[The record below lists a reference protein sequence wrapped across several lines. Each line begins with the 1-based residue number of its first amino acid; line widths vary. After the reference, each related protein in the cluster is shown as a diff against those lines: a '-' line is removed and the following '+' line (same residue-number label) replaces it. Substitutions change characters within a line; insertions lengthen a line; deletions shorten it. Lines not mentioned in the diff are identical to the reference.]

1 MTDESLETIES
12 PADDAEIVVSVIVP
26 IRNRVNLLRDLL
38 GALRA
43 QTFPANKFELFVM
56 DNQSTDDIESV
67 VREFG
72 ETSGIRAH
80 YHRMAKDGGPVPARN
95 KGASMASGEFLA
107 FTDSDCR
114 PCEQWLELGVN
125 AFTDGVGLVSGHVMD
140 KPEQEPTF
148 FSKVQVPLTGEN
160 PTYSCGNVFYRKS
173 VFDEFGGFDVS
184 LSWADPFGRSAESS
198 DTDLGWRVKK
208 GGYASGYVKDLIVY
222 HEVDPIPPLLWL
234 LDPTRIFFV
243 PALVKRHPEIREK
256 FMWGHY
262 FFHKRSPIYY
272 LALIVLIIL
281 AVIDLRLL
289 LVAPLVILLRAIM
302 RAKSISP
309 VAIARE
315 FMHVCFNLAR
325 GYVLCLTM
333 LYGSLRY
340 REIVL

>member
-1 MTDESLETIES
+1 MTTDSIETSES
-12 PADDAEIVVSVIVP
+12 PPDDAEITVSVIVP

-43 QTFPANKFELFVM
+43 QTFPADKFELFVM
-56 DNQSTDDIESV
+56 DNQSTDDIKSV
-67 VREFG
+67 VREFD
-72 ETSGIRAH
+72 ESGPIRAH
-80 YHRMAKDGGPVPARN
+80 YHRMEKDGGPVPARN
-95 KGASMASGEFLA
+95 KGASMARGEILA

-114 PCEQWLELGVN
+114 PCERWLELGVA
-125 AFTDGVGLVSGHVMD
+125 AFTEGVGLASGHVLD

-148 FSKVQVPLTGEN
+148 FSKVQVKLPGEN
-160 PTYSCGNVFYRKS
+160 PTYSCGNVFYRRS
-173 VFDEFGGFDVS
+173 VFEEFGGFDTT

-208 GGYASGYVKDLIVY
+208 GGYRSAYVPELIVY

-256 FMWGHY
+256 FMWGRY

-272 LALIVLIIL
+272 AALLILILL
-281 AVIDLRLL
+281 AVIDARLL
-289 LVAPLVILLRAIM
+289 LAAPLVILLRAIM
-302 RAKSISP
+302 RARSASP
-309 VAIARE
+309 VAIGTE

-325 GYVLCLTM
+325 GYILCLTM
-333 LYGSLRY
+333 LYGSVRY